1 MQITSKRKRSI
12 KSNRK
17 GVAAVEF
24 AIVAPLLLL
33 MIFMMVEA
41 SRFLS
46 SLHATAGAARE
57 VARLIAVNGVDIST
71 AEEHARLVMEN
82 SLFRSD
88 SVTVT
93 VDNAP
98 SLVPD
103 ASIITV
109 TVTIDFSDV
118 SVIGDP
124 FNIGVVDVR
133 GTSSR
138 LVETARP

>member
-82 SLFRSD
+82 SLFRSV